1 MELSERLPIQQIAAI
16 RHNHDAIHCSSQ
28 KKLRLVWYGCGR
40 NSLLVQTAG
49 LKSMLTPINCHRRC
63 CCCCYCC
70 RLLPLQQQM
79 MIHTG
84 SLVLWPIK
92 VRPSPT
98 TATIRGDAAA
108 AIPSIYQL
116 CRPKNNGYMPSPRR
130 ICIARPI
137 QTGSTYRTRH
147 SVTMSSS
154 VFFA

>member
-1 MELSERLPIQQIAAI
+1 M
-16 RHNHDAIHCSSQ
+16 
-28 KKLRLVWYGCGR
+28 RLVWYGCSR

-49 LKSMLTPINCHRRC
+49 LKNMLTPINCHRRC

-84 SLVLWPIK
+84 SLALWPII

-98 TATIRGDAAA
+98 TATIRGAAAA

-137 QTGSTYRTRH
+137 QMGSTYRTRH
-147 SVTMSSS
+147 SVNNVEFC
-154 VFFA
+154 VFCLMFDACLPVNPLFFCLPLRSFFRPRHLV